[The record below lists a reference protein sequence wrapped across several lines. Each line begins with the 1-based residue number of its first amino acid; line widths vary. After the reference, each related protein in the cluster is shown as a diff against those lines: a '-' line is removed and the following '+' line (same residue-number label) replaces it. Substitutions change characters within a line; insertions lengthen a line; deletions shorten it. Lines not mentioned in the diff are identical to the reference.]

1 MFLLQRRYRYNQVL
15 AAHILERSRGKSR
28 LLYKRTK
35 KLVCKQQKDLIR
47 NKNMINSYDKVID
60 KVNSELN
67 KFMGS

>member
-47 NKNMINSYDKVID
+47 NKNMINSYD
-60 KVNSELN
+60 NSN
-67 KFMGS
+67 RQSKFRIEQVMGS